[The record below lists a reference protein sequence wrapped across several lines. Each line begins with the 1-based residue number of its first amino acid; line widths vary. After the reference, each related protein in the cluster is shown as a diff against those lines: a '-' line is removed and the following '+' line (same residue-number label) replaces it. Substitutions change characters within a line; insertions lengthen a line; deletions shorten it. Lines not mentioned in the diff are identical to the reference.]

1 MISLPVIRN
10 KQIQISYCSEYILM
24 MFDMDNDLVDR
35 LKEYGIQP
43 DRYVKGSYF
52 NKAIVL

>member
-24 MFDMDNDLVDR
+24 MFDIFKSILEQGRKCLMPRNV
-35 LKEYGIQP
+35 P
-43 DRYVKGSYF
+43 P
-52 NKAIVL
+52 NKQDEASLP